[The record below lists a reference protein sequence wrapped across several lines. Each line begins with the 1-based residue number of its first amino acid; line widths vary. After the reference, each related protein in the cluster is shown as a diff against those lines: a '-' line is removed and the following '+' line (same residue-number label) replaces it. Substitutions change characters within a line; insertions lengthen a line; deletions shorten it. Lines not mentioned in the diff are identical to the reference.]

1 VSIDAGK
8 ENCTVI
14 PTEKECYDLMDQYRM
29 LDNVREHSI
38 AVAEIVRAISHGLL
52 TSGVQ
57 ISVDKAVA
65 GALLHDIAKTQCL
78 QTGGD
83 HAALGRQICLQHHL
97 DEIADIVAEHIWLKS
112 YSLDGVYY
120 EKEIVYYGDK
130 RVLHTSVVSLDER
143 MHDIIDRYGRNDSR
157 LTQLVRMNFNVCQG
171 IEKKLFKRLNFGPE
185 QLADM
190 VQV

>member
-1 VSIDAGK
+1 M
-8 ENCTVI
+8 I
-14 PTEKECYDLMDQYRM
+14 PTEKECYDLMDQYGM

-38 AVAEIVRAISHGLL
+38 VVAEIVRVISQGLV

-78 QTGGD
+78 QKGGD
-83 HAALGRQICLQHHL
+83 HAALGREICLQHQL

-112 YSLDGVYY
+112 YSLDGVYS

-157 LTQLVRMNFNVCQG
+157 LTQLVRMNFDICQG
-171 IEKKLFKRLNFGPE
+171 IEKKLFKKLDFGPE

-190 VQV
+190 VQI

>member
-1 VSIDAGK
+1 
-8 ENCTVI
+8 VI

-38 AVAEIVRAISHGLL
+38 VVAEIVRAISHGLL

-112 YSLDGVYY
+112 YSLDGVYS

-171 IEKKLFKRLNFGPE
+171 IERKLFKRLNFGPE
-185 QLADM
+185 QLADI
-190 VQV
+190 VQVL

>member
-1 VSIDAGK
+1 
-8 ENCTVI
+8 VI
-14 PTEKECYDLMDQYRM
+14 PTVKECYDLMDQYGM

-38 AVAEIVRAISHGLL
+38 VVAEVVRAISNGLV

-65 GALLHDIAKTQCL
+65 GALLHDIAKSQCL

-83 HAALGRQICLQHHL
+83 HAALGREICLKHHL

-112 YSLDGVYY
+112 YSLDRVYS

-157 LTQLVRMNFNVCQG
+157 LSQLVQMNFNICQG
-171 IEKKLFKRLNFGPE
+171 IERKLFKRLDFGPE

-190 VQV
+190 V

>member
-1 VSIDAGK
+1 
-8 ENCTVI
+8 
-14 PTEKECYDLMDQYRM
+14 MDQYRM

-38 AVAEIVRAISHGLL
+38 VVAEIVRAISNGLVN
-52 TSGVQ
+52 SGVQ

-83 HAALGRQICLQHHL
+83 HAAVGREICLQHQL

-112 YSLDGVYY
+112 YSLDGVYS

-143 MHDIIDRYGRNDSR
+143 MHDIIDRYGRNNSR
-157 LTQLVRMNFNVCQG
+157 LAHLVRVNFTICQG
-171 IEKKLFKRLNFGPE
+171 IERKLFKRLDFGPE

-190 VQV
+190 IQG

>member
-1 VSIDAGK
+1 
-8 ENCTVI
+8 VI
-14 PTEKECYDLMDQYRM
+14 PSEKECYDLMEKYRM
-29 LDNVREHSI
+29 LDNIREHSI
-38 AVAEIVRAISHGLL
+38 V

-57 ISVDKAVA
+57 LSVDKAVA

-83 HAALGRQICLQHHL
+83 HAALGREICVQHQL

-112 YSLDGVYY
+112 YSLDGLYS
-120 EKEIVYYGDK
+120 EKEIVYYADK

-143 MHDIIDRYGRNDSR
+143 MDDIINRYSRYDSK
-157 LTQLVRMNFNVCQG
+157 LTQGVQMNFTICKG
-171 IEKKLFKRLNFGPE
+171 IERKLFGRLDFGPD

-190 VQV
+190 VQLG

>member
-1 VSIDAGK
+1 
-8 ENCTVI
+8 
-14 PTEKECYDLMDQYRM
+14 M

>member
-1 VSIDAGK
+1 
-8 ENCTVI
+8 
-14 PTEKECYDLMDQYRM
+14 MDQYRI

-38 AVAEIVRAISHGLL
+38 VVAEIVRAISHGLV

-83 HAALGRQICLQHHL
+83 HAALGREICLQHHF

-112 YSLDGVYY
+112 YSLDGVYS

-143 MHDIIDRYGRNDSR
+143 MHDIIDRYGRNNSR
-157 LTQLVRMNFNVCQG
+157 LTQLVRLNFDICQG
-171 IEKKLFKRLNFGPE
+171 IERKLFKRLNFGPE

>member
-1 VSIDAGK
+1 
-8 ENCTVI
+8 
-14 PTEKECYDLMDQYRM
+14 MDQYRM

-38 AVAEIVRAISHGLL
+38 VVAEIVRTISGGLVA
-52 TSGVQ
+52 SGVQ

-83 HAALGRQICLQHHL
+83 HAALGREICLQHHL

-112 YSLDGVYY
+112 YSLDGVYC

-143 MHDIIDRYGRNDSR
+143 MHDIIDRYGKNDSR
-157 LTQLVRMNFNVCQG
+157 LTQLVQMNFKICLG
-171 IEKKLFKRLNFGPE
+171 IERKLFRSLDFGPE
-185 QLADM
+185 QLAYM
-190 VQV
+190 IQE

>member
-1 VSIDAGK
+1 
-8 ENCTVI
+8 VI
-14 PTEKECYDLMDQYRM
+14 PTVKECYDLMDQYGM

-38 AVAEIVRAISHGLL
+38 VVAEVVRAISHGLV

-65 GALLHDIAKTQCL
+65 GALLHDIAKSQCL

-83 HAALGRQICLQHHL
+83 HAALGREICLKHHL

-112 YSLDGVYY
+112 YSLDAVYS

-157 LTQLVRMNFNVCQG
+157 LSQLVQMNFNICQG
-171 IEKKLFKRLNFGPE
+171 IERKLFKRLDFGPE

-190 VQV
+190 IQG